1 MKPRVYV
8 ETSVVS
14 CLTGRESC
22 DVMIL
27 GNQAATREW
36 WQMQRERYELV
47 TSSLVIKEAGISG
60 REYACDSLAPLASL
74 AVVEPTDESE
84 ALGRA
89 LTKLRA
95 LPSRAVQDAAHI
107 ALAVTNGM
115 DYLATWSFRHIANPA
130 NALRINQVCR
140 DAGYRPTII
149 CTPAQLM
156 ETQHEDPMI
165 TEIREFRDKQAELF
179 GYDPAAIIK
188 DARSRQK
195 ASGRPS
201 VQYAPQRLEGS
212 STPKRSSGPRQDATT
227 SSGRE

>member
-8 ETSVVS
+8 ETSVVR

-27 GNQAATREW
+27 GNQAATHEW
-36 WQMQRERYELV
+36 WQMERERYELV
-47 TSSLVIKEAGISG
+47 TSSLVIKEAGISDC
-60 REYACDSLAPLASL
+60 EYACDSLAPLASL
-74 AVVEPTDESE
+74 AVVEPTEASE

-89 LTKLRA
+89 LTKLHA
-95 LPSRAVQDAAHI
+95 LPSGAVQDATHI

-115 DYLATWSFRHIANPA
+115 DYLVTWSFRHIANPA
-130 NALRINQVCR
+130 NASRIDQVCR

-165 TEIREFRDKQAELF
+165 TEIREYRDKQAVRF
-179 GYDPAAIIK
+179 GYDAAAIIRA
-188 DARSRQK
+188 ARTRLD

-201 VQYAPQRLEGS
+201 VQYSPHRLEGS
-212 STPKRSSGPRQDATT
+212 STPKRSSGTRQDATT

>member
-36 WQMQRERYELV
+36 WQLERERYELV
-47 TSSLVIKEAGISG
+47 TSSLVIKETGISA

-74 AVVEPTDESE
+74 AVVEPTEESE

-89 LTKLRA
+89 LTKLHA
-95 LPSRAVQDAAHI
+95 LPSGAVQDAAHI

-115 DYLATWSFRHIANPA
+115 DYLATWNFRHIANPA
-130 NALRINQVCR
+130 NASRIDQVCR

-156 ETQHEDPMI
+156 ETQQEDPMI
-165 TEIREFRDKQAELF
+165 TEIREFRDRQAELF
-179 GYDPAAIIK
+179 EYDPAAIIK

-201 VQYAPQRLEGS
+201 VQYSPRRLAGS
-212 STPKRSSGPRQDATT
+212 SAPERSSGARLGATT